1 MILTLTLEIAGVLH
15 DYALR
20 SLSGYHRPL
29 NSEAVTVTVELDVED
44 RSDFET
50 PPLGAA
56 ATVTVDSETVLSG
69 YLTRLVWTPATLTAE
84 IEG

>member
-1 MILTLTLEIAGVLH
+1 MILTLTLEAAGVLH

-44 RSDFET
+44 RSDFMT
-50 PPLGAA
+50 PLLGAA
-56 ATVTVDSETVLSG
+56 ATLTVDGETVLSG
-69 YLTRLVWTPATLTAE
+69 YLTRLVWTPAALIAE
-84 IEG
+84 VEG